1 MILNKKYLKKI
12 ESFCRHFLDT
22 RSSDVAETLIL
33 VEKTF
38 IFDSAKQHFIQ
49 TRNRNALAFHL
60 FTFMNY
66 FRTKRDLLKKTR
78 METCGIKKCKQTF

>member
-1 MILNKKYLKKI
+1 MPSLFGHKELGRCGNTHPG
-12 ESFCRHFLDT
+12 R
-22 RSSDVAETLIL
+22 
-33 VEKTF
+33 KTF

-66 FRTKRDLLKKTR
+66 FRTKRDLFKKKHAWKHVELKNVNKHF
-78 METCGIKKCKQTF
+78 K

>member
-22 RSSDVAETLIL
+22 RSSDVVETLIL
-33 VEKTF
+33 VEKTL

-49 TRNRNALAFHL
+49 TRNRNDHALAFHL

-66 FRTKRDLLKKTR
+66 F
-78 METCGIKKCKQTF
+78 FY